1 MAMLEEEARLLEQGL
16 AQIRKR
22 LEELTTGEFKKEEV
36 RKGEPKKKVD

>member
-36 RKGEPKKKVD
+36 KNGEPKKKVD